1 MTDIVENGNSTI
13 TFAVLLIVRL
23 RWRLWIDCSLTVLQR
38 TKTHERWNSPE
49 GFERL
54 GLSWLPQRIASMPLR
69 QRATQARQARSRGRT
84 EKLYRC
90 KHRFNFRLERRAPHK
105 PLKLLARPKRFELL
119 TPRFVVRGQR
129 QEAAHLVSPV
139 CRAPGADGVFPICTL
154 QRAEVCDAVTR
165 PFARQ
170 LGRPRW
176 GAPERSGPCRDDVEP
191 VSG

>member
-1 MTDIVENGNSTI
+1 
-13 TFAVLLIVRL
+13 
-23 RWRLWIDCSLTVLQR
+23 
-38 TKTHERWNSPE
+38 
-49 GFERL
+49 
-54 GLSWLPQRIASMPLR
+54 MPLR

-84 EKLYRC
+84 K
-90 KHRFNFRLERRAPHK
+90 NFTVVNTVLIFVLERRAPHK
-105 PLKLLARPKRFELL
+105 PLKLPAGQKRFELL

-129 QEAAHLVSPV
+129 PEAAHLVSRV
-139 CRAPGADGVFPICTL
+139 CRAAGADGVFPICTL

-165 PFARQ
+165 PFARE